1 MSIFPDF
8 VSKMKGKNKEETEQ
22 IDEIQQ
28 GKRKLGNGDSV
39 EIIKTVGSV
48 AGVCSMKYLGCPSVL
63 QVLICLKPCSDE
75 RQNVLSCLILKQ
87 NNFKPLKQS
96 MFTFTTKTF

>member
-28 GKRKLGNGDSV
+28 GKRKLGNGDTV
-39 EIIKTVGSV
+39 EIIETVGSV

-75 RQNVLSCLILKQ
+75 RKNVLSCLILKQ